1 MRYRHNNASTNTS
14 VFDNLGN
21 LFHLAPSTTSSPA
34 TSGLTIGN
42 GGSLDLNGVSQAVA
56 SLSDYTPGS
65 GGNIFNSATA
75 TPTVLTLQPAS
86 GTSVFSGSIQG
97 GGSLGAI
104 SLAVNGNGVQ
114 VLTGANTYT
123 GSTTVNGGTLQ
134 IGNGG
139 TTGSINATSGVVTN
153 AILAFNRSD
162 NISFAPAISGSG
174 GVTQMGPGA
183 VALTGS
189 LSYTGQTTLVNA
201 ALTVGNAQNMTLAG
215 AIVGSGTFSKA
226 GAGTLTLGGYSTYSG
241 PTVIVAGTV
250 TVPQALQFQTAV
262 LSVGGTTTPGSITAA
277 LGPANQG
284 TMNIVGHGNDFWGG
298 TEQGEYA
305 YVTVP
310 NQAFD
315 VAVHLAS
322 LNTNNTDGWS
332 KSGIMARID
341 ASNNNV
347 DTVIAA
353 QTSGNQVSFQW
364 TNNGQNTS
372 NQGTAA
378 PNWLRLTYDG
388 NGNFEQFYDNSS
400 SSTAPPANDPG
411 WLPLLSGGT
420 GAAIVYNVPSF
431 ASAKSFELGI
441 ADSAPTTTVQRT
453 PRSSTA
459 SARYYRWSLI
469 RGTRMHCRRRR
480 P

>member
-1 MRYRHNNASTNTS
+1 MITAGTIKLIPGVMPQYTDTTLSATNRNPPTTPGSTIYNTTNGAMTIVGHGDDFWGGTQQGEFAYTTVPTDQAFDVAVHISSLVTNNTDGWSKSGIMVRADVSSNANVNCIFNAQTSGNNVSMQNVNTAAGNVQAGTAAPNWLRMSYDGTSLFSGYYYTGPATTTMPDVSDPSLWTEVTSFTQAMPGTTFELGIADTAHNNASTNTS

-21 LFHLAPSTTSSPA
+21 LFPSGPVNNLLPT

-139 TTGSINATSGVVTN
+139 TTGSINATCGVVTN

-162 NISFAPAISGSG
+162 NISFAPAISGNG
-174 GVTQMGPGA
+174 GVTQFGPGA

-262 LSVGGTTTPGSITAA
+262 LNVGGTTTPGSITAA
-277 LGPANQG
+277 P
-284 TMNIVGHGNDFWGG
+284 
-298 TEQGEYA
+298 
-305 YVTVP
+305 VP
-310 NQAFD
+310 PI
-315 VAVHLAS
+315 
-322 LNTNNTDGWS
+322 
-332 KSGIMARID
+332 KAR
-341 ASNNNV
+341 
-347 DTVIAA
+347 
-353 QTSGNQVSFQW
+353 
-364 TNNGQNTS
+364 
-372 NQGTAA
+372 
-378 PNWLRLTYDG
+378 
-388 NGNFEQFYDNSS
+388 
-400 SSTAPPANDPG
+400 
-411 WLPLLSGGT
+411 
-420 GAAIVYNVPSF
+420 
-431 ASAKSFELGI
+431 
-441 ADSAPTTTVQRT
+441 
-453 PRSSTA
+453 
-459 SARYYRWSLI
+459 
-469 RGTRMHCRRRR
+469 
-480 P
+480 